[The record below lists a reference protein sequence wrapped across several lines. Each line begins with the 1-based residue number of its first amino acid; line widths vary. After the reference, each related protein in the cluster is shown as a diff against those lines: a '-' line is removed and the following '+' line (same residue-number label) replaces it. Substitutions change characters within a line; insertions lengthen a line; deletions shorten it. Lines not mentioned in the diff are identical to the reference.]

1 LEFAQILLVQLIT
14 PWALNAASLSPVLI
28 TGQVGQLGDS
38 WVESMR
44 VKHVEDILKIMKN
57 PEQIRNIGIV
67 AHVDHGKTT
76 TSDSLLAAAGII
88 SQRIAG
94 EALALDFLKVEQQR
108 GITVKA
114 ANISLYHE
122 YHGKP
127 YVINL
132 VDTPGHVDFSG
143 HVTRSL
149 RMMDGSIVVVDAV
162 EGVMPQTETV
172 LRQSLE
178 ERVRPI
184 LFINK
189 VDRLIKEL
197 KYTPEQI
204 QQRFIEIIKEV
215 NHLISMYA
223 DSEYRR
229 KWQLDPRSGMVIFG
243 SARDKWGISIP
254 MVQKKGIKFGDIIEA
269 YKRGKEAVEEFA
281 TKVAPLHEVLLD
293 AVVKFVPNPKE
304 AQRYRIPKIWR
315 GDLDTEVG
323 KAMLEADPE
332 GPLVYAISFMR
343 VDPKIRRLVATG
355 RIFSGVLRQGE
366 EVWLINAKRSAK
378 VLQVSIYMGPDREV
392 VDEIPAGNI
401 GAALGLE
408 EARAGE
414 TAIAVEYRDKAL
426 PFERLHY
433 VSEPVVTV
441 AVEPK
446 NPKELPK
453 LIDALYKLSIED
465 PTIQVKINQE
475 TGEYLLSGMGPLHI
489 EIAIWWL
496 KETFGLDVKTS
507 PPIVVYRETARSE
520 SQVFE
525 GKSPNKHNKF
535 YISIQPLDEEAMKLI
550 QAGEIS
556 EDQDTYTR
564 AKILKEKAGWDYDE
578 AKRIWAI
585 DENVNVFIDKTTG
598 IQHLREVKDT
608 IIQAF
613 RLAMKEGPLA
623 REPVRGLKVILH
635 DAVIHEDPAHRGP
648 AQIYPA
654 VRNAIYAAILT
665 SKPTLLEPIQKL
677 DIRVPQEYVSN
688 VIAVI
693 SRKRGKILDMQEYG
707 VMMRIIAELPVSES
721 FDLAAELRS
730 ATQGRAF
737 WGTEFSRWAPVP
749 DNMLGDLVRKIRER
763 KGLSP
768 EPPKPEDFITPY

>member
-1 LEFAQILLVQLIT
+1 
-14 PWALNAASLSPVLI
+14 
-28 TGQVGQLGDS
+28 
-38 WVESMR
+38 MR
-44 VKHVEDILKIMKN
+44 VKHVNEILKIMRN

-94 EALALDFLKVEQQR
+94 EALALDYLKVEQQR

-122 YHGKP
+122 YQGRP

-197 KYTPEQI
+197 KYTPQQI
-204 QQRFIEIIKEV
+204 QQRFVEIIKEV
-215 NHLISMYA
+215 NRLISLYA
-223 DSEYRR
+223 DPEFKK
-229 KWQLDPRSGMVIFG
+229 KWQLDPMKGMVIFG

-254 MVQKKGIKFGDIIEA
+254 MSQKKGIKFSDIVEV
-269 YKRGKEAVEEFA
+269 YKKGKEAVEEFA

-293 AVVKFVPNPKE
+293 AVVKFIPNPRE
-304 AQRYRIPKIWR
+304 AQRYRIPKIWK
-315 GDLDTEVG
+315 GDLNSEVG
-323 KAMLEADPE
+323 KAMLEADPN

-355 RIFSGVLRQGE
+355 RIFSGTLRQGE
-366 EVWLINAKRSAK
+366 EVWLINARKTAK

-408 EARAGE
+408 DARAGE
-414 TAIAVEYRDKAL
+414 TAVAVELKDKVP

-441 AVEPK
+441 AIEPK
-446 NPKELPK
+446 NPKDLPK

-496 KETFGLDVKTS
+496 KETFGLEVKTS
-507 PPIVVYRETARSE
+507 PPIVVYRETVRQK

-535 YISIQPLDEEAMKLI
+535 YISVEPLDETTIKLI
-550 QAGEIS
+550 QSGEIT
-556 EDQDTYTR
+556 EDQDAYER

-585 DENVNVFIDKTTG
+585 DENINVFIDKTTG
-598 IQHLREVKDT
+598 VQHLREVKDT

-623 REPVRGLKVILH
+623 KEPVRGLKVVLH
-635 DAVIHEDPAHRGP
+635 DAVVHEDPAHRGP

-654 VRNAIYAAILT
+654 VRNAIYAAMLT

-707 VMMRIIAELPVSES
+707 VMMRIVAEIPVAES

-749 DNMLGDLVRKIRER
+749 DNMLWDLVRKIRER
-763 KGLSP
+763 KGLPP
-768 EPPKPEDFITPY
+768 EPPKPEDFITPF